1 MIAQRRAYIPE
12 IEVIDAE
19 EETAEIVKAEVTAA
33 AVTYTE
39 SISTAEASALSEAG
53 SEVNIVNI
61 NTASAEELMSLNG
74 IGEKTA
80 EAIIEYRKSTPF
92 EKPEEIMN
100 VKGIGEKKYENI
112 KKTAYVFNT
121 FAQLNYFF
129 RSCLIVQMYKPQKA
143 LDKRRKSMVL

>member
-1 MIAQRRAYIPE
+1 MRITDNKKTFAAVIICMLIAAVSVTGGMIAQRRAYIPE
-12 IEVIDAE
+12 IEVIDAG
-19 EETAEIVKAEVTAA
+19 EETAETARAEVTA

-80 EAIIEYRKSTPF
+80 EAIIEYRKNTPF
-92 EKPEEIMN
+92 EKPEDIMN

-112 KKTAYVFNT
+112 KNSICV
-121 FAQLNYFF
+121 
-129 RSCLIVQMYKPQKA
+129 
-143 LDKRRKSMVL
+143 

>member
-1 MIAQRRAYIPE
+1 MRITDKNKIFAAVIICMLIAAVSVTGGMIAQRRAYIPE

-19 EETAEIVKAEVTAA
+19 GETAEVTA

-112 KKTAYVFNT
+112 KN
-121 FAQLNYFF
+121 
-129 RSCLIVQMYKPQKA
+129 SICI
-143 LDKRRKSMVL
+143 